1 MYIYKSP
8 IGSILIEEA
17 NNAIAKIQLVKKVI
31 NSIYYSSSLEKET
44 AKQLREY
51 FEGKRKKFDIPLSLK
66 GTEFQKNVWE
76 ALNQIPYGQTRS
88 YKEIAATIGNE
99 RASRAVGMSN
109 NKNPCLIVIPCHRV
123 IGSNG
128 ALVGYALGL
137 DTKVKL
143 LNLEK
148 LGILN

>member
-1 MYIYKSP
+1 MYIYESP

-17 NNAIAKIQLVKKVI
+17 NNAITKIQLVKKVI
-31 NSIYYSSSLEKET
+31 NSICYSSSLEKKT

-51 FEGKRKKFDIPLSLK
+51 FEGKRKEYDIPLSLK

-99 RASRAVGMSN
+99 RASRAIGMAN

-123 IGSNG
+123 IGSNK

-137 DTKVKL
+137 DIKEKL

>member
-1 MYIYKSP
+1 MYIYESP

-17 NNAIAKIQLVKKVI
+17 NNAITKIQLVKKVI
-31 NSIYYSSSLEKET
+31 NSICYSSSLEKKT

-51 FEGKRKKFDIPLSLK
+51 FEGKRKEFDIPLSLK

-99 RASRAVGMSN
+99 RASRAIGMAN

-123 IGSNG
+123 IGSNK

-137 DTKVKL
+137 DIKEKL